1 MRTNGSS
8 ILPPKETFR
17 IGEVARLAQLQP
29 YVLRYW
35 EREFP
40 VLQPRKSARGQRR
53 YRSED
58 VRTVLAIKHLLY
70 DEGYTI
76 AGARRHLQ
84 AMGVRGVLPL
94 AATLAKANPTSPGA
108 SGSQPTSDQLQQVRT
123 ELMRLLTLLS
133 RR

>member
-1 MRTNGSS
+1 MRNHTSS

-35 EREFP
+35 EREFA
-40 VLQPRKSARGQRR
+40 VLQPHKSARGQRR
-53 YRSED
+53 YRPDD
-58 VRTVLAIKHLLY
+58 VRTVLTIKHLLY

-76 AGARRHLQ
+76 AGARRHLH
-84 AMGVRGVLPL
+84 AMGNRAGLPL
-94 AATLAKANPTSPGA
+94 AATPAKVNPTSPGA
-108 SGSQPTSDQLQQVRT
+108 SRSQPTPDQLQQIRAKLV
-123 ELMRLLTLLS
+123 RLLTLLS